1 MLLFQVSA
9 PHLSITPGSGSLRSL
24 FSDQFLG
31 TVMLSDVTVIVSR
44 RNADIN
50 LMLAKK
56 KELHQMHLRAPECVM
71 AHGAVSSCI
80 FHFSIFQG
88 PPESLML
95 YADALHRNYRSH

>member
-31 TVMLSDVTVIVSR
+31 TVMLSDVTVIVSQ
-44 RNADIN
+44 RNTDIN

-56 KELHQMHLRAPECVM
+56 KELHQMHLRAPECAM

>member
-31 TVMLSDVTVIVSR
+31 TVMLSDVTVIVSQ

-56 KELHQMHLRAPECVM
+56 K
-71 AHGAVSSCI
+71 
-80 FHFSIFQG
+80 
-88 PPESLML
+88 
-95 YADALHRNYRSH
+95 NYIRCTCERRSARWHTEQ